1 MTDFSIKYSVPQIE
15 ALVKKGMKKVNAK
28 LKVIYD
34 NLFFDEKE
42 ENGLETERART
53 LATKFFDTYCRNLS
67 LKASDKFFQ
76 DVYDIISE
84 YEENAFSVGFY
95 TAVELLTGKK

>member
-1 MTDFSIKYSVPQIE
+1 M
-15 ALVKKGMKKVNAK
+15 NAK

-34 NLFFDEKE
+34 ALFFNEKE
-42 ENGLETERART
+42 NELETERART
-53 LATKFFDTYCRNLS
+53 LSTKFFDTYCRNLS
-67 LKASDKFFQ
+67 TEVSDKFTC

-95 TAVELLTGKK
+95 TAVELLTGEK